1 MEEVND
7 TQLVCR
13 TSRANHTSELTVRV
27 LFGKAERTVGNAVFR
42 YLKDPI
48 ITDAAPAES
57 FYGWAARV
65 KSILPPRQ
73 LEDV

>member
-1 MEEVND
+1 MND

-13 TSRANHTSELTVRV
+13 TSRANHTTELTVRV

-57 FYGWAARV
+57 FYG
-65 KSILPPRQ
+65 
-73 LEDV
+73 